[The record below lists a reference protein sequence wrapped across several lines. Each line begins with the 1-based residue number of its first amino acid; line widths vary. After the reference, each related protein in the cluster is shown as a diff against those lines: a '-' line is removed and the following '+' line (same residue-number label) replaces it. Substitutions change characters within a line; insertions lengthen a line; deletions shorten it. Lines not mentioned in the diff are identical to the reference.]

1 MSIGFIFFDIG
12 GTLGERNAQT
22 GRLVLYPTT
31 IDLLATVRDVLN
43 LRMGII
49 TTLGP
54 LTDAEGRQ
62 LLAQAGIDSFFE
74 PDGFVSEHR
83 VNERGKPR
91 PAIYQFA
98 ARTVGVNIQN
108 CLFVG
113 EDPAEVIGAMAAGMQ
128 AILKPRPER

>member
-1 MSIGFIFFDIG
+1 MSIGFIFFDFG
-12 GTLGERNAQT
+12 GTLGERKAQI

-31 IDLLATVRDVLN
+31 IDLLTTVRDVLN

-62 LLAQAGIDSFFE
+62 LLAQAGIGGFFE
-74 PDGFVSEHR
+74 PEGFVSEHR
-83 VNERGKPR
+83 VNGQGKPR
-91 PAIYQFA
+91 SAIYEFA
-98 ARTVGVNIQN
+98 AHAVGVTIEN

-128 AILKPRPER
+128 GILKPRPVK